1 MGEAYH
7 LGMASESLALSH
19 EVALIGAGPI
29 GLEVAVALKA
39 ASVDYVQ
46 FEAAQVGQTIYA
58 FPPATRFYSSNER
71 IAIAGM
77 PLQTI
82 DQGKCT
88 REAYL
93 CYLRT
98 VVQQFDLSIRS
109 YEPVEAIDRI
119 GGEFQLR
126 TRTLAGVSNQWRIGK
141 IILATGGTSRARQ
154 LGIPGESLPH
164 VHHVFADP
172 HVYFRKRVLV
182 VGGRNSAV
190 EAALRCH
197 HAGARVAISY
207 RREGFD
213 PTHIKYWLLPEIN
226 SLIELGHVEAH
237 FGTIPESIAP
247 MQVTLRAIE
256 TEQRVEVAADFVLL
270 QIGYVAD
277 MSLCRMAGVELSSDQ
292 QVPVF
297 NPATMETNISG
308 IYVAG
313 TAIAGTQEHYRVFM
327 ENCHGHAGRIVA
339 AIQGD
344 VAKVTAEQVHGR
356 SET

>member
-1 MGEAYH
+1 M
-7 LGMASESLALSH
+7 
-19 EVALIGAGPI
+19 IGAGPI
-29 GLEVAVALKA
+29 GLEIAVALKTA
-39 ASVDYVQ
+39 GLDYVH

-71 IAIAGM
+71 IAIAGV

-93 CYLRT
+93 AYLRS
-98 VVQQFDLSIRS
+98 VVQQFDLPIRT
-109 YEPVEAIDRI
+109 YEPVAAIQRS
-119 GGEFQLR
+119 GREFQLR
-126 TRTLAGVSNQWRIGK
+126 TLTLTGVSNQWRVQK
-141 IILATGGTSRARQ
+141 IILATGGTARPRP
-154 LGIPGESLPH
+154 LGIPGEELPQ

-197 HAGARVAISY
+197 HAGARVVISY
-207 RREGFD
+207 RRERFD

-226 SLIELGHVEAH
+226 ALIELGHIEAH
-237 FGTIPESIAP
+237 FGTILEAITPTHVALRGVESD
-247 MQVTLRAIE
+247 QH
-256 TEQRVEVAADFVLL
+256 VEVAADFVLL

-292 QVPVF
+292 QVPMF
-297 NPATMETNISG
+297 NPATMETNIPG

-313 TAIAGTQEHYRVFM
+313 TAMAGTQEHYRVFL
-327 ENCHGHAGRIVA
+327 ENCHGHAHQIVA
-339 AIQGD
+339 AIRGQTPSITEARG
-344 VAKVTAEQVHGR
+344 VGQPE
-356 SET
+356 S